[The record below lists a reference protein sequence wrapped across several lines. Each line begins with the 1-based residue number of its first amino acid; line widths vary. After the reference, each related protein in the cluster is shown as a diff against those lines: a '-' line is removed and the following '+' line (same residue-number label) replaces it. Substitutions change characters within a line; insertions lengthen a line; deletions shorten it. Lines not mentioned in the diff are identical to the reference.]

1 MCRMMA
7 NVKWILSPL
16 GKGPTRRNLFGP
28 VDKVQL
34 RADYQAALRKDLDEA
49 SRRWGFDF
57 MSDQPLVS
65 GDFQWEG
72 VPGAKVP
79 LLYRSCVLGKATSQR
94 ATQVTVSPKR
104 VKAAP
109 AKNENEKENVP
120 ENNSERCPVNLERTP
135 RKKENGG
142 LKRKQTNI
150 TDFYHPKRRF
160 VDMRIKS
167 GE

>member
-1 MCRMMA
+1 MMA
-7 NVKWILSPL
+7 NVKCILSPL

-34 RADYQAALRKDLDEA
+34 RADYQDALRKDLDEA

-104 VKAAP
+104 VRVAAP
-109 AKNENEKENVP
+109 PENEKENVP
-120 ENNSERCPVNLERTP
+120 ENNSEKCPVNLERTP
-135 RKKENGG
+135 RKKEENAV

-150 TDFYHPKRRF
+150 TGTFSRCSLHSDYLVSTPNEFN
-160 VDMRIKS
+160 
-167 GE
+167 